1 MIITKSTVVI
11 TNLYQCSQKFVEI
24 LRTFYN
30 YIQMGEYNEH
40 DNDNVSVDE
49 FFGRSANNRI
59 IPWDETTEGILVSWA
74 DQAQCYTW
82 LCYRAHLRYSRLQ
95 ACFSIPTIIFS
106 TVIGAAS
113 FTNISGSFTQ
123 YLPLVIGSVNI
134 SIGIL
139 TTIQQYFKISEY
151 NENFRICSRAWDKY
165 ARKIELE
172 LTRDPCTREAAGLF
186 LKRASEDFERLMET
200 TPSLP
205 IDIVQAFETKFK
217 HEDGVQKPRLLY
229 GIRPTEGTRNNWYRK
244 ENKQINDKHEPNL
257 ENLASQKKL
266 LNKIQQKETNSL
278 SNKINK
284 FKQKEYIDHFKNL
297 YNREPTKEEMVEW
310 SIDLSDDL
318 L

>member
-1 MIITKSTVVI
+1 MS
-11 TNLYQCSQKFVEI
+11 
-24 LRTFYN
+24 
-30 YIQMGEYNEH
+30 EY
-40 DNDNVSVDE
+40 NDNVSVDDYI
-49 FFGRSANNRI
+49 GRTANNHFI
-59 IPWDETTEGILVSWA
+59 TWDETTEGILVSWA

-113 FTNISGSFTQ
+113 FTNLSGGFSQ

-165 ARKIELE
+165 ARRIELE
-172 LTRDPCTREAAGLF
+172 LTREPCTRELAGVF

-205 IDIVQAFETKFK
+205 IDIVKEFGLKFK
-217 HEDGVQKPRLLY
+217 EEKGVEKPRLLY
-229 GIRPTEGTRNNWYRK
+229 GIKPTEGTRNNWYRK
-244 ENKQINDKHEPNL
+244 DNKKNAGGNEPNIKIQAPQKKQQSEFVKRLLQPNIALERVNEVNKILNDKY
-257 ENLASQKKL
+257 
-266 LNKIQQKETNSL
+266 
-278 SNKINK
+278 INT
-284 FKQKEYIDHFKNL
+284 FKAMH
-297 YNREPTKEEMVEW
+297 NREPTPEELSQW
-310 SIDLSDDL
+310 SGDLNDESV
-318 L
+318 